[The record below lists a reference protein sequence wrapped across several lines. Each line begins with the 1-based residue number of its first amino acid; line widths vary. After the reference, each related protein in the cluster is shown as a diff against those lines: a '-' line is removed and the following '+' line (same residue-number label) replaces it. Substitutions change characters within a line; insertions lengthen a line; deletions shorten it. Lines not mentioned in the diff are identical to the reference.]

1 MSFTERFGR
10 FFDREVAQKAA
21 KSMSNGAEIQFH
33 VGDEVF
39 TFTRVAGKNAVVP
52 SSAKKPQIIFTL
64 SPKAAEGIL
73 DYSSEDIGE
82 IGIHIAKMVVSKD
95 PDTRVAVQFKS
106 GFLGL
111 FTQGY
116 FGVLTAGGAGLASFL
131 ASHGLN
137 GISGIKRLLK

>member
-1 MSFTERFGR
+1 MSLTERFGL

-21 KSMSNGAEIQFH
+21 HSVSNGAEIEFRA
-33 VGDEVF
+33 GDETF
-39 TFTRVAGKNAVVP
+39 TFTKVGGKNTVVP
-52 SSAKKPQIIFTL
+52 GSAKSPQLIFTL

-73 DYSSEDIGE
+73 EYPSDDIGE
-82 IGIHIAKMVVSKD
+82 IGVHIAKMVVSKD
-95 PDTRVAVQFKS
+95 PETRVSVQFKS

-111 FTQGY
+111 FTKGY
-116 FGVLTAGGAGLASFL
+116 FGVLTTGGAGFASFL